1 VQHMNRRKIFKLAG
15 LGSAVAAGAALPV
28 VGRPA
33 LERVNQMVF
42 RASIGLPEAP
52 LPSYATYVVEG
63 SLDLMN
69 GSGLITSR
77 MVAGHPDAQSDIGLP
92 GLTRVIRVQRVDRQD
107 GQLAVRGVVE
117 DRSQLQ
123 PGENAQVEIL
133 IDRQKGLVQA
143 PFAGRT
149 VTLNMI

>member
-1 VQHMNRRKIFKLAG
+1 MQQMNRRKVFKLAG
-15 LGSAVAAGAALPV
+15 LGSAVAAGAVLPV
-28 VGRPA
+28 VGPPA
-33 LERVNQMVF
+33 LERMDHLGF

-63 SLDLMN
+63 TLNLMN

-77 MVAGHPDAQSDIGLP
+77 VLAGHPDAQSDIGLP
-92 GLTRVIRVQRVDRQD
+92 GLTRVIRVLGVDRRD
-107 GQLAVRGVVE
+107 SQLAVRGIVE

-123 PGENAQVEIL
+123 PGESAQVEIL
-133 IDRQKGLVQA
+133 IDRQKGVVQA
-143 PFAGRT
+143 PFVGRT

>member
-1 VQHMNRRKIFKLAG
+1 VEHINRRKVFKLAS
-15 LGSAVAAGAALPV
+15 LGSAVAVGTALPV
-28 VGRPA
+28 VGLPA
-33 LERVNQMVF
+33 LERMDRVTF

-63 SLDLMN
+63 TLDLIN
-69 GSGLITSR
+69 GSGLITGR
-77 MVAGHPDAQSDIGLP
+77 VLAGHPDAQSDIGLP
-92 GLTRVIRVQRVDRQD
+92 GLTRVIRVLGVDGRD

-123 PGENAQVEIL
+123 PGESAQVEIL
-133 IDRQKGLVQA
+133 IDRKQGMVQA

-149 VTLNMI
+149 VTLSMV